1 MKTAHLLLLLASSI
15 VIISCNST
23 DFSNPEEV
31 IKNYRSL
38 SLENENGVLYDDFL
52 STKSKEFVTKDEFIK
67 TRDLP
72 DSILDQTKHLDTKI
86 TPFPV
91 DVNNPSFRRFKIDE
105 KSLTKIDTIYSRQYY
120 TLINENGIWK
130 VVWTGSLLAFSR
142 EKFNRGN
149 YSEARKTLEKII
161 EIDPFN
167 GNAYLNLAWCY
178 MRDRSLTRREW
189 EKGVVNNAKY
199 AIALEEDNPNHYN
212 TLGSYYSSIENY
224 NLSVQSYERG
234 ISYCLNEKDRT
245 TFYSN
250 LAEVN
255 RYFREF
261 KKAEEYIKKSLDFDN
276 KYSFTWYKYGEI
288 MQTQGNYKDAVLY
301 YDQAL
306 NLSKMEDYLQSDL
319 YYSYAYCCNRLKMCE
334 KAKAYITKALDI
346 NPDNNDYQSLFN
358 RIKKCK

>member
-23 DFSNPEEV
+23 DFSNPEDV
-31 IKNYRSL
+31 IKNYGSL

-86 TPFPV
+86 TSFPV
-91 DVNNPSFRRFKIDE
+91 DVNNPSFRRFKVDE

-142 EKFNRGN
+142 EKFDRGN

-161 EIDPFN
+161 EVDPFN
-167 GNAYLNLAWCY
+167 GSAYNVLAGCY
-178 MRDRSLTRREW
+178 MRDNSLSRNEREN
-189 EKGVVNNAKY
+189 GIVTNVKY
-199 AIALEEDNPNHYN
+199 ALALEEDNPKHYN
-212 TLGSYYSSIENY
+212 TLAAYYAGNNFSLAIQTCERGLKYCQNRTDKTQILS
-224 NLSVQSYERG
+224 NLSIIYMNNFNYE
-234 ISYCLNEKDRT
+234 
-245 TFYSN
+245 
-250 LAEVN
+250 
-255 RYFREF
+255 
-261 KKAEEYIKKSLDFDN
+261 KAEEYIKRSIATDDKGTHTW
-276 KYSFTWYKYGEI
+276 FTYGLL

-334 KAKAYITKALDI
+334 KAKEYITKALDI

-358 RIKKCK
+358 RIKNCK